1 MTDSNKKKNNAPE
14 QTDAPEAGDVSDPR
28 EAPEAR
34 LDPMAEL
41 QSERDDL
48 LNRLQRVSAD
58 YVNYQKRT
66 AREVEQARTFANEQL
81 IKALLAVLD
90 DMERALEAARENRN
104 ADDPLLKG
112 MQIVHDKA
120 LETLGQFGL
129 EPIEAEGQPFDP
141 DRHQALMR
149 QPSDQAEP
157 MTVLSVAQKGYSLKG
172 RTLRPAG
179 VVVATAPEAEP
190 SQPEADQAGPGVDVE
205 A

>member
-1 MTDSNKKKNNAPE
+1 MTDSDKNKNNVPE
-14 QTDAPEAGDVSDPR
+14 DADAPEANDVSDPH

-41 QSERDDL
+41 QTERDDL

-90 DMERALEAARENRN
+90 DMERALEAARANR
-104 ADDPLLKG
+104 DDSDPLLKG

-179 VVVATAPEAEP
+179 VVVATAPDVPP
-190 SQPEADQAGPGVDVE
+190 SQPEDQAGPGVDVE